1 MFEGHDGVRDA
12 YRNEHVAARYIDERF
27 REPLG
32 ALLHDRQA
40 SALKR
45 LIGSRPS
52 GRVLEIA
59 PGPGRLTTEI
69 ASVAGVRGTVLDASA
84 QMLAQAR
91 RRVEPV
97 ARGRWT
103 FVHGDAFH
111 LPFDT
116 EFDAVFVFRLI
127 RHFDDGD
134 RVRLYREI
142 RRVLRPG
149 GVLVFDA
156 VNEAVSAPLRARS
169 DPAEYGVY
177 DALLRPEQIHAELA
191 EAGFSVMSLE
201 GVQRRYTLLHRL
213 QVIVAPRSRAVAR
226 AAMELVD
233 RFTGGQPLEWI
244 VTCSRA

>member
-12 YRNEHVAARYIDERF
+12 YRNESVAARYIDERF

-40 SALKR
+40 STLKR
-45 LIGSRPS
+45 LLQGQASC
-52 GRVLEIA
+52 RVLEIA

-69 ASVAGVRGTVLDASA
+69 APMAGVRGTVLDASA

-91 RRVEPV
+91 RRVSPL
-97 ARGRWT
+97 ADGRWS

-127 RHFDDGD
+127 RHFDEGD
-134 RVRLYREI
+134 RLRLYREI
-142 RRVLRPG
+142 RRVLKPG

-156 VNEAVSAPLRARS
+156 VNEIVSAPLRQKS
-169 DPAEYGVY
+169 DPSEYGVY
-177 DALLRPEQIHAELA
+177 DALLRPEQVRAELA
-191 EAGFSVMSLE
+191 EAGFDTIVLD
-201 GVQRRYTLLHRL
+201 GVQRRFPLLHRL
-213 QVIVAPRSRAVAR
+213 QVLVAPRSRRVAR